1 MKLNIFTK
9 TIIGMGAIC
18 IAAPVFALE
27 AWSGQE
33 GNGPFEV
40 IYDSGVYTNAWWVGA
55 TDCPGNAS
63 ADAANN
69 PWRFER
75 DATAAEIAEYGNPTT
90 CDSGGGTV
98 TYPDYNSANAYN
110 ANDIVTYNGATWQ
123 TSTAQS
129 AYGFTPGEGNPW
141 ERYAEVPQWMATTT
155 YNKGD
160 KVQKEG
166 QEYEAMFY
174 TVGDDPSNP
183 ANQNPTGTNGRP
195 WKPLGA
201 VVSYTTDELNNA
213 PVFNSSTLYESGT
226 LIRYNGENYI
236 SQAKVQ
242 KVSPS
247 DTNPWKVYIDWSGTK
262 AMVGTPS
269 APWPAHVYAPYVDYT
284 LNSLPD
290 LAGLAKNQG
299 VTHFTMAF
307 VVAKDG
313 DTCLPTW
320 GTAYNINDYAQ
331 YSKIK
336 ALREAGGD
344 VMVSIGGANNSPLAA
359 ACKNVSDLQK
369 HYYDIVDNLNLNV
382 LDFDIEGTWVA
393 DHDSINRR
401 NEAVKAVQDQWKAD
415 GRSVG
420 IWYTLP
426 ILPTGLT
433 ADGLYVLNDAKA
445 KGVNLAGVNVM
456 AMDYGSSICQSDG
469 TEGQN
474 IHGKCATSA
483 IENLFSQLKQ
493 IFTHKS
499 DDEINAMMGVT
510 PMNGY
515 NDVQGEVFY
524 LSDANLVLED
534 AKDRDMGMIGMWSM
548 MRDQPGVP
556 GQVSPEHSGLTESQ
570 APQYAFS
577 EVFAPFT
584 HNDAAP
590 VAPEIKDITVNKSS
604 FYPQLEWIQNTAS
617 LKSSNYNV
625 LVQHEGWKN
634 SEFYSVGSYGVD
646 GDKNYTYS
654 TDLGNGYTKI
664 TFNASGIRDGHTLK
678 VVDENNNIL
687 LTHYFTIEDFATGK
701 PEYINWSKVAM
712 ENGRLRYSLTIPID
726 LYITYQY
733 LNLYIDTHDASGKV
747 ITNFCSSSFQGDYY
761 TKNSPNCSSGN
772 KYEQPGKPDRL
783 FYSEYEGDLKVGD
796 KFYFAVADGK
806 SSDAKIITVLDSIT
820 VTDDMLKSSN

>member
-1 MKLNIFTK
+1 MKLNIFAR
-9 TIIGMGAIC
+9 TIIGMGALC
-18 IAAPVFALE
+18 VTAPVLAVE

-33 GNGPFEV
+33 GAGPYEV
-40 IYDSGVYTNAWWVGA
+40 IYNSGVYTNAWWVA
-55 TDCPGNAS
+55 KTDCPGNET
-63 ADAANN
+63 DTN
-69 PWRFER
+69 PWKYER
-75 DATAAEIAEYGNPTT
+75 AATSAEISQYGNPTT
-90 CDSGGGTV
+90 CETSGGDV
-98 TYPDYNSANAYN
+98 SYPEYNSANSYN
-110 ANDIVTYNGATWQ
+110 ANDVVSYNGATWK
-123 TSTAQS
+123 TSAAQS
-129 AYGFTPGEGNPW
+129 PYGFKPGEGNPW
-141 ERYAEVPQWMATTT
+141 ELYAEVPQWSAATT

-160 KVQKEG
+160 KVQKGG
-166 QEYEAMFY
+166 QEYEALFY

-195 WKPLGA
+195 WKPLGQ
-201 VVSYTTDELNNA
+201 VVSYTTEQLNNA
-213 PVFNSSTLYESGT
+213 PQFNASTLYDSGT
-226 LIRYNGENYI
+226 LIRYNGGNYV

-247 DTNPWKVYIDWSGTK
+247 DTNPWSVYIDWSGTK

-290 LAGLAKNQG
+290 LASLAKNQK

-307 VVAKDG
+307 VVAKDA

-359 ACKNVSDLQK
+359 SCKNVSDLQK
-369 HYYDIVDNLNLNV
+369 HYYDIVENLNLNV

-401 NEAVKAVQDQWKAD
+401 NEAVKAVQSQWKAE

-433 ADGLYVLNDAKA
+433 AEGLYVLEDAKA
-445 KGVNLAGVNVM
+445 KGVELAGVNVM
-456 AMDYGSSICQSDG
+456 AMDYGNSICQSDG

-493 IFTHKS
+493 IFTDKS
-499 DDEINAMMGVT
+499 DADINAMMGVT

-524 LSDANLVLED
+524 LSDARLVMDD
-534 AKDRDMGMIGMWSM
+534 AKARDLGMIGMWSM
-548 MRDQPGVP
+548 MRDQPGVA

-577 EVFAPFT
+577 DVFAPFT
-584 HNDAAP
+584 HTEASVDT
-590 VAPEIKDITVNKSS
+590 EIKDISVNKATKD
-604 FYPQLEWIQNTAS
+604 PQLQWTQNTAS
-617 LKSSNYNV
+617 INSGEYTVTL
-625 LVQHEGWKN
+625 QHEGWNRDAVGEPYYFGKYG
-634 SEFYSVGSYGVD
+634 SEGVARAFI
-646 GDKNYTYS
+646 
-654 TDLGNGYTKI
+654 TDAGNGYSTVKLQILSTEI
-664 TFNASGIRDGHTLK
+664 TEGH
-678 VVDENNNIL
+678 VVQVKDARGNVVL
-687 LTHYFTIEDFATGK
+687 
-701 PEYINWSKVAM
+701 
-712 ENGRLRYSLTIPID
+712 
-726 LYITYQY
+726 TYQY
-733 LNLYIDTHDASGKV
+733 TLEDVSAGTPGQILSSETSLDSDALTYSALTDFLLSASYQYVNLYYDHREANGKVTTTLCGSWFHGALKKSGK
-747 ITNFCSSSFQGDYY
+747 TCSTLARNRGANWNVWERIPR
-761 TKNSPNCSSGN
+761 KNV
-772 KYEQPGKPDRL
+772 KA
-783 FYSEYEGDLKVGD
+783 GD
-796 KFYFAVADGK
+796 KVYIATADG
-806 SSDAKIITVLDSIT
+806 STENAKKLTVLNSIT
-820 VTDDMLKSSN
+820 LTDAMLK

>member
-1 MKLNIFTK
+1 
-9 TIIGMGAIC
+9 MGALC
-18 IAAPVFALE
+18 VTAPVLAVE

-33 GNGPFEV
+33 GTGPYEV
-40 IYDSGVYTNAWWVGA
+40 IYNSGVYTNAWWVA
-55 TDCPGNAS
+55 KTDCPGNET
-63 ADAANN
+63 DTN
-69 PWRFER
+69 PWKYER
-75 DATAAEIAEYGNPTT
+75 AATSAEISQYGNPTT
-90 CDSGGGTV
+90 CETSGGDV
-98 TYPDYNSANAYN
+98 SYPEYNSANSYN
-110 ANDIVTYNGATWQ
+110 ANDVVSYNGATWK
-123 TSTAQS
+123 TSAAQS
-129 AYGFTPGEGNPW
+129 PYGFKPGEGNPW
-141 ERYAEVPQWMATTT
+141 ELYTEVPQWSAATT

-160 KVQKEG
+160 KVQKGG
-166 QEYEAMFY
+166 QEYEALFY

-195 WKPLGA
+195 WKTLGQ
-201 VVSYTTDELNNA
+201 VVSYTTEQLNNA
-213 PVFNSSTLYESGT
+213 PQFNASTLYDSGT
-226 LIRYNGENYI
+226 LIRYNGGNYV

-247 DTNPWKVYIDWSGTK
+247 DTNPWSVYIDWSGTK

-290 LAGLAKNQG
+290 LASLAKNQK

-307 VVAKDG
+307 VVAKDA

-359 ACKNVSDLQK
+359 SCKNVSDLQK
-369 HYYDIVDNLNLNV
+369 HYYDIVENLNLNV

-401 NEAVKAVQDQWKAD
+401 NEAAKAVQSQWKAE

-433 ADGLYVLNDAKA
+433 AEGLYVLEDAKA
-445 KGVNLAGVNVM
+445 KGVELAGVNVM
-456 AMDYGSSICQSDG
+456 AMDYGNSICQSDG

-493 IFTHKS
+493 IFTDKS
-499 DDEINAMMGVT
+499 DADINAMMGVT

-524 LSDANLVLED
+524 LSDARLVMDD
-534 AKDRDMGMIGMWSM
+534 AKARNLGMIGMWSM
-548 MRDQPGVP
+548 MRDQPGVA

-577 EVFAPFT
+577 DVFAPFT
-584 HNDAAP
+584 HTEASVDT
-590 VAPEIKDITVNKSS
+590 EIKDISVNKATKD
-604 FYPQLEWIQNTAS
+604 PQLQWTQNTAS
-617 LKSSNYNV
+617 INSGEYTVTL
-625 LVQHEGWKN
+625 QHEGWNRDAVGEPYYFGKYG
-634 SEFYSVGSYGVD
+634 SEGVARAFI
-646 GDKNYTYS
+646 
-654 TDLGNGYTKI
+654 TDAGNGYSTVKLQILSTEI
-664 TFNASGIRDGHTLK
+664 TEGH
-678 VVDENNNIL
+678 VVQVKDARGNVVL
-687 LTHYFTIEDFATGK
+687 
-701 PEYINWSKVAM
+701 
-712 ENGRLRYSLTIPID
+712 
-726 LYITYQY
+726 TYQY
-733 LNLYIDTHDASGKV
+733 TLEDVSAGTPGQILSSETSLDSDALTYSALTDFLLSASYQYVNLYYDHREANGKVTTTLCGSWFHGALKKSGK
-747 ITNFCSSSFQGDYY
+747 TCSTLARNRGANWNVWERIPR
-761 TKNSPNCSSGN
+761 KNV
-772 KYEQPGKPDRL
+772 KA
-783 FYSEYEGDLKVGD
+783 GD
-796 KFYFAVADGK
+796 KVYIATADG
-806 SSDAKIITVLDSIT
+806 STENAKILTVLNSIT
-820 VTDDMLKSSN
+820 LTDAMLK

>member
-1 MKLNIFTK
+1 
-9 TIIGMGAIC
+9 MGALC
-18 IAAPVFALE
+18 VTAPVLAVE

-33 GNGPFEV
+33 GAGPYEV
-40 IYDSGVYTNAWWVGA
+40 IYNSGVYTNAWWVA
-55 TDCPGNAS
+55 KTDCPGNET
-63 ADAANN
+63 DTN
-69 PWRFER
+69 PWKYER
-75 DATAAEIAEYGNPTT
+75 AATSAEISQYGNPTT
-90 CDSGGGTV
+90 CETSGGDV
-98 TYPDYNSANAYN
+98 SYPEYNSANSYN
-110 ANDIVTYNGATWQ
+110 ANDVVSYNGATWK
-123 TSTAQS
+123 TSAAQS
-129 AYGFTPGEGNPW
+129 PYGFKPGEGNPW
-141 ERYAEVPQWMATTT
+141 ELYAEVPQWSAATT

-160 KVQKEG
+160 KVQKGG
-166 QEYEAMFY
+166 QEYEALFY

-195 WKPLGA
+195 WKPLGQ
-201 VVSYTTDELNNA
+201 VVSYTTEQLNNA
-213 PVFNSSTLYESGT
+213 PQFNASTLYDSGT
-226 LIRYNGENYI
+226 LIRYNGGNYV

-247 DTNPWKVYIDWSGTK
+247 DTNPWSVYIDWSGTK

-290 LAGLAKNQG
+290 LASLAKNQK

-307 VVAKDG
+307 VVAKDA

-359 ACKNVSDLQK
+359 SCKNVSDLQK
-369 HYYDIVDNLNLNV
+369 HYYDIVENLNLNV

-401 NEAVKAVQDQWKAD
+401 NEAVKAVQSQWKAE

-433 ADGLYVLNDAKA
+433 AEGLYVLEDAKA
-445 KGVNLAGVNVM
+445 KGVELAGVNVM
-456 AMDYGSSICQSDG
+456 AMDYGNSICQSDG

-493 IFTHKS
+493 IFTDKS
-499 DDEINAMMGVT
+499 DADINAMMGVT

-524 LSDANLVLED
+524 LSDARLVMDD
-534 AKDRDMGMIGMWSM
+534 AKARDLGMIGMWSM
-548 MRDQPGVP
+548 MRDQPGVA

-577 EVFAPFT
+577 DVFAPFT
-584 HNDAAP
+584 HTEASVDT
-590 VAPEIKDITVNKSS
+590 EIKDISVNKATKD
-604 FYPQLEWIQNTAS
+604 PQLQWTQNTAS
-617 LKSSNYNV
+617 INSGEYTVTL
-625 LVQHEGWKN
+625 QHEGWNRDAVGEPYYFGKYG
-634 SEFYSVGSYGVD
+634 SEGVARAFI
-646 GDKNYTYS
+646 
-654 TDLGNGYTKI
+654 TDAGNGYSTVKLQILSTEI
-664 TFNASGIRDGHTLK
+664 TEGH
-678 VVDENNNIL
+678 VVQVKDARGNVVL
-687 LTHYFTIEDFATGK
+687 
-701 PEYINWSKVAM
+701 
-712 ENGRLRYSLTIPID
+712 
-726 LYITYQY
+726 TYQY
-733 LNLYIDTHDASGKV
+733 TLEDVSAGTPGQILSSETSLDSDALTYSALTDFLLSASYQYVNLYYDHREANGKVTTTLCGSWFHGALKKSGK
-747 ITNFCSSSFQGDYY
+747 TCSTLARNRGANWNVWERIPR
-761 TKNSPNCSSGN
+761 KNV
-772 KYEQPGKPDRL
+772 KA
-783 FYSEYEGDLKVGD
+783 GD
-796 KFYFAVADGK
+796 KVYIATADG
-806 SSDAKIITVLDSIT
+806 STENAKKLTVLNSIT
-820 VTDDMLKSSN
+820 LTDAMLK

>member
-1 MKLNIFTK
+1 
-9 TIIGMGAIC
+9 MGALC
-18 IAAPVFALE
+18 VTAPVLAVE

-33 GNGPFEV
+33 GAGPYEV
-40 IYDSGVYTNAWWVGA
+40 IYNSGVYTNAWWVA
-55 TDCPGNAS
+55 KTDCPGNET
-63 ADAANN
+63 DTN
-69 PWRFER
+69 PWKYER
-75 DATAAEIAEYGNPTT
+75 AATSAEISQYGNPTT
-90 CDSGGGTV
+90 CETSGGDV
-98 TYPDYNSANAYN
+98 SYPEYNSANSYN
-110 ANDIVTYNGATWQ
+110 ANDVVSYNGATWK
-123 TSTAQS
+123 TSVAQS
-129 AYGFTPGEGNPW
+129 PYGFKPGEGNPW
-141 ERYAEVPQWMATTT
+141 ELYAEVPQWSAATT

-160 KVQKEG
+160 KVQKGG
-166 QEYEAMFY
+166 QEYEALFY

-195 WKPLGA
+195 WKPLGQ
-201 VVSYTTDELNNA
+201 VVSYTTEQLNNA
-213 PVFNSSTLYESGT
+213 PQFNASTLYDSGT
-226 LIRYNGENYI
+226 LIRYNGGNYV

-247 DTNPWKVYIDWSGTK
+247 DTNPWSVYIDWSGTK

-290 LAGLAKNQG
+290 LASLAKNQK

-307 VVAKDG
+307 VVAKDA

-359 ACKNVSDLQK
+359 SCKNVSDLQK
-369 HYYDIVDNLNLNV
+369 HYYDIVENLNLNV

-401 NEAVKAVQDQWKAD
+401 NEAVKAVQSQWKAE

-433 ADGLYVLNDAKA
+433 AEGLYVLEDAKA
-445 KGVNLAGVNVM
+445 KGVELAGVNVM
-456 AMDYGSSICQSDG
+456 AMDYGNSICQSDG

-493 IFTHKS
+493 IFTDKS
-499 DDEINAMMGVT
+499 DADINAMMGVT

-524 LSDANLVLED
+524 LSDARLVMDD
-534 AKDRDMGMIGMWSM
+534 AKARDLGMIGMWSM
-548 MRDQPGVP
+548 MRDQPGVA

-577 EVFAPFT
+577 DVFAPFT
-584 HNDAAP
+584 HTEASVDT
-590 VAPEIKDITVNKSS
+590 EIKDISVNKATKD
-604 FYPQLEWIQNTAS
+604 PQLQWTQNTAS
-617 LKSSNYNV
+617 INSGEYTVTL
-625 LVQHEGWKN
+625 QHEGWNRDAVGEPYYFGKYG
-634 SEFYSVGSYGVD
+634 SEGVARAFI
-646 GDKNYTYS
+646 
-654 TDLGNGYTKI
+654 TDAGNGYSTVKLQILSTEI
-664 TFNASGIRDGHTLK
+664 TEGH
-678 VVDENNNIL
+678 VVQVKDARGNVVL
-687 LTHYFTIEDFATGK
+687 
-701 PEYINWSKVAM
+701 
-712 ENGRLRYSLTIPID
+712 
-726 LYITYQY
+726 TYQY
-733 LNLYIDTHDASGKV
+733 TLEDVSAGTPGQILSSETSLDSDALTYSALTDFLLSASYQYVNLYYDHREANGKVTTTLCGSWFHGALKKSGK
-747 ITNFCSSSFQGDYY
+747 TCSTLARNRGANWNVWERIPR
-761 TKNSPNCSSGN
+761 KNV
-772 KYEQPGKPDRL
+772 KA
-783 FYSEYEGDLKVGD
+783 GD
-796 KFYFAVADGK
+796 KVYIATADG
-806 SSDAKIITVLDSIT
+806 STENAKILTVLNSIT
-820 VTDDMLKSSN
+820 LTDAMLK

>member
-1 MKLNIFTK
+1 MKLSAMSK
-9 TIIGMGAIC
+9 AMLAVGLLCSAV
-18 IAAPVFALE
+18 PVFALE
-27 AWSGQE
+27 AWNGQE
-33 GNGPFEV
+33 GSGPYEV
-40 IYDSGVYTNAWWVGA
+40 IYDSNVYTNAWWVA
-55 TDCPGNAS
+55 KTDCPGTES
-63 ADAANN
+63 DSN
-69 PWRFER
+69 PWKYER
-75 DATAAEIAEYGNPTT
+75 VATSAEMSQYGNPTT
-90 CDSGGGTV
+90 CETSGGDV
-98 TYPDYNSANAYN
+98 TYPDYNSANSYN
-110 ANDIVTYNGATWQ
+110 ANDVVTYNGTTWK

-129 AYGFTPGEGNPW
+129 PYGFAPGEGNPW
-141 ERYAEVPQWMATTT
+141 ALYSEVLQWISTTT

-160 KVQKEG
+160 KVQKDG
-166 QEYEAMFY
+166 QEYEALFY
-174 TVGDDPSNP
+174 TVGEDPSLP

-201 VVSYTTDELNNA
+201 VVVYTEDQLNNA
-213 PVFNSSTLYESGT
+213 PVFSDSTLYASGT
-226 LIRYNGENYI
+226 LIRYNGENFV

-269 APWPAHVYAPYVDYT
+269 APWPAHVYAPYVDFT
-284 LNSLPD
+284 LNSIPD
-290 LAGLAKNQG
+290 LATLAKQEN

-307 VVAKDG
+307 VVSKDA

-359 ACKNVSDLQK
+359 SCKNVSDLQQ
-369 HYYDIVDNLNLNV
+369 HYYDIVENLNLNV

-401 NEAVKAVQDQWKAD
+401 NEAVKAVQDQWKSE

-426 ILPTGLT
+426 VLPTGLT
-433 ADGLYVLNDAKA
+433 SDGLYVLNDAKA

-474 IHGKCATSA
+474 IHGACATSA

-493 IFTHKS
+493 IFTDKS
-499 DDEINAMMGVT
+499 DKEINAMMGVT

-524 LSDANLVLED
+524 ISDAKLVED
-534 AKDRDMGMIGMWSM
+534 DAQDRDMGMIGMWSM

-584 HNDAAP
+584 HNDTVP
-590 VAPEIKDITVNKSS
+590 VDTEIKDVAVNKESYAPS
-604 FYPQLEWIQNTAS
+604 LEWSQNTAS
-617 LKSSNYNV
+617 VQGKKYNV
-625 LVQHEGWKN
+625 VLQRDDFHDGQP
-634 SEFYSVGSYGVD
+634 YSGGSYGAGVD
-646 GDKNYTYS
+646 QTPIVQ

-664 TFNASGIRDGHTLK
+664 SFKGKDLREGHLLK
-678 VVDENNNIL
+678 VMDESNNVV
-687 LTHYFTIEDFATGK
+687 LTYQFTVEDFATATSANIDWAKTERVGSQFK
-701 PEYINWSKVAM
+701 
-712 ENGRLRYSLTIPID
+712 YSVGIPTQ
-726 LYITYQY
+726 YYASYQY
-733 LNLYIDTHDASGKV
+733 FNLYIDSQDATGKV
-747 ITNFCSSSFQGDYY
+747 STTFCGSWFQGKFKGGSTNKCSGWGTSNMDYAGY
-761 TKNSPNCSSGN
+761 VLGETASTLP
-772 KYEQPGKPDRL
+772 
-783 FYSEYEGDLKVGD
+783 KVGD
-796 KFYFAVADGK
+796 KFFIATADGNTK
-806 SSDAKIITVLDSIT
+806 DAKIFTILNSLTVSEG
-820 VTDDMLKSSN
+820 MLQSTK

>member
-1 MKLNIFTK
+1 
-9 TIIGMGAIC
+9 MGALC
-18 IAAPVFALE
+18 VTAPVLAVE

-33 GNGPFEV
+33 GTGPYEV
-40 IYDSGVYTNAWWVGA
+40 IYNSGVYTNAWWVA
-55 TDCPGNAS
+55 KTDCPGNET
-63 ADAANN
+63 DTN
-69 PWRFER
+69 PWKYER
-75 DATAAEIAEYGNPTT
+75 AATSAEISQYGNPTT
-90 CDSGGGTV
+90 CETSGGDV
-98 TYPDYNSANAYN
+98 SYPEYNSANSYN
-110 ANDIVTYNGATWQ
+110 ANDVVTYNGATWK
-123 TSTAQS
+123 TSAAQS
-129 AYGFTPGEGNPW
+129 PYGFKPGEGNPW
-141 ERYAEVPQWMATTT
+141 ELYTEVPQWSAATT

-160 KVQKEG
+160 KVQKGG
-166 QEYEAMFY
+166 QEYEALFY

-195 WKPLGA
+195 WKPLGQ
-201 VVSYTTDELNNA
+201 VVSYTTEQLNNA
-213 PVFNSSTLYESGT
+213 PQFNASTLYDSGT
-226 LIRYNGENYI
+226 LIRYNGGNYV

-247 DTNPWKVYIDWSGTK
+247 DTNPWSVYIDWSGTK
-262 AMVGTPS
+262 AMVSTPS

-290 LAGLAKNQG
+290 LASLAKNQK

-307 VVAKDG
+307 VVAKDA

-359 ACKNVSDLQK
+359 SCKNVSDLQK
-369 HYYDIVDNLNLNV
+369 HYYDIVENLNLNV

-401 NEAVKAVQDQWKAD
+401 NEAVKAVQAQWKAE

-433 ADGLYVLNDAKA
+433 AEGLYVLEDAKA
-445 KGVNLAGVNVM
+445 KGVELAGVNVM
-456 AMDYGSSICQSDG
+456 AMDYGNSICQSDG

-493 IFTHKS
+493 IFTDKS
-499 DDEINAMMGVT
+499 DADINAMMGVT

-524 LSDANLVLED
+524 LSDARLVMDD
-534 AKDRDMGMIGMWSM
+534 AKARNLGMIGMWSM
-548 MRDQPGVP
+548 MRDQPGVA

-577 EVFAPFT
+577 DVFAPFT
-584 HNDAAP
+584 HTEASVDT
-590 VAPEIKDITVNKSS
+590 EIKDISVNKATKD
-604 FYPQLEWIQNTAS
+604 PQLQWTQNTAS
-617 LKSSNYNV
+617 INSGEYTVTL
-625 LVQHEGWKN
+625 QHEGWNRDAVGEPYYFGKYG
-634 SEFYSVGSYGVD
+634 SEGVARAFI
-646 GDKNYTYS
+646 
-654 TDLGNGYTKI
+654 TDAGNGYSTVKLQILSTEI
-664 TFNASGIRDGHTLK
+664 TEGH
-678 VVDENNNIL
+678 VVQVKDARGNVVL
-687 LTHYFTIEDFATGK
+687 
-701 PEYINWSKVAM
+701 
-712 ENGRLRYSLTIPID
+712 
-726 LYITYQY
+726 TYQY
-733 LNLYIDTHDASGKV
+733 TLEDVSAGTPGQILSSETSLDSDALTYSALTDFLLSASYQYVNLYYDHREANGKVTTTLCGSWFHGALKKSGK
-747 ITNFCSSSFQGDYY
+747 TCSTLARNRGANWNVWERIPR
-761 TKNSPNCSSGN
+761 KNV
-772 KYEQPGKPDRL
+772 KA
-783 FYSEYEGDLKVGD
+783 GD
-796 KFYFAVADGK
+796 KVYIATADG
-806 SSDAKIITVLDSIT
+806 STENAKILTVLNSIT
-820 VTDDMLKSSN
+820 LTDAMLK

>member
-1 MKLNIFTK
+1 MKLNIFAR
-9 TIIGMGAIC
+9 TIIGMGALC
-18 IAAPVFALE
+18 VTAPVLAVE

-33 GNGPFEV
+33 GAGPYEV
-40 IYDSGVYTNAWWVGA
+40 IYNSGVYTNAWWVA
-55 TDCPGNAS
+55 KTDCPGNET
-63 ADAANN
+63 DTN
-69 PWRFER
+69 PWKYER
-75 DATAAEIAEYGNPTT
+75 AATSAEISQYGNPTT
-90 CDSGGGTV
+90 CETSGGDV
-98 TYPDYNSANAYN
+98 SYPEYNSANSYN
-110 ANDIVTYNGATWQ
+110 ANDVVSYNGATWK
-123 TSTAQS
+123 TSVAQS
-129 AYGFTPGEGNPW
+129 PYGFKPGEGNPW
-141 ERYAEVPQWMATTT
+141 ELYAEVPQWSAATT

-160 KVQKEG
+160 KVQKGG
-166 QEYEAMFY
+166 QEYEALFY

-195 WKPLGA
+195 WKPLGQ
-201 VVSYTTDELNNA
+201 VVSYTTEQLNNA
-213 PVFNSSTLYESGT
+213 PQFNASTLYDSGT
-226 LIRYNGENYI
+226 LIRYNGGNYV

-247 DTNPWKVYIDWSGTK
+247 DTNPWSVYIDWSGTK

-290 LAGLAKNQG
+290 LASLAKNQK

-307 VVAKDG
+307 VVAKDA

-359 ACKNVSDLQK
+359 SCKNVSDLQK
-369 HYYDIVDNLNLNV
+369 HYYDIVENLNLNV

-401 NEAVKAVQDQWKAD
+401 NEAVKAVQSQWKAE

-433 ADGLYVLNDAKA
+433 AEGLYVLEDAKA
-445 KGVNLAGVNVM
+445 KGVELAGVNVM
-456 AMDYGSSICQSDG
+456 AMDYGNSICQSDG

-493 IFTHKS
+493 IFTDKS
-499 DDEINAMMGVT
+499 DADINAMMGVT

-524 LSDANLVLED
+524 LSDARLVMDD
-534 AKDRDMGMIGMWSM
+534 AKARDLGMIGMWSM
-548 MRDQPGVP
+548 MRDQPGVA

-577 EVFAPFT
+577 DVFAPFT
-584 HNDAAP
+584 HTEASVDT
-590 VAPEIKDITVNKSS
+590 EIKDISVNKATKD
-604 FYPQLEWIQNTAS
+604 PQLQWTQNTAS
-617 LKSSNYNV
+617 INSGEYTVTL
-625 LVQHEGWKN
+625 QHEGWNRDAVGEPYYFGKYG
-634 SEFYSVGSYGVD
+634 SEGVARAFI
-646 GDKNYTYS
+646 
-654 TDLGNGYTKI
+654 TDAGNGYSTVKLQILSTEI
-664 TFNASGIRDGHTLK
+664 TEGH
-678 VVDENNNIL
+678 VVQVKDARGNVVL
-687 LTHYFTIEDFATGK
+687 
-701 PEYINWSKVAM
+701 
-712 ENGRLRYSLTIPID
+712 
-726 LYITYQY
+726 TYQY
-733 LNLYIDTHDASGKV
+733 TLEDVSAGTPGQILSSETSLDSDALTYSALTDFLLSASYQYVNLYYDHREANGKVTTTLCGSWFHGALKKSGK
-747 ITNFCSSSFQGDYY
+747 TCSTLARNRGANWNVWERIPR
-761 TKNSPNCSSGN
+761 KNV
-772 KYEQPGKPDRL
+772 KA
-783 FYSEYEGDLKVGD
+783 GD
-796 KFYFAVADGK
+796 KVYIATADG
-806 SSDAKIITVLDSIT
+806 STENAKILTVLNSIT
-820 VTDDMLKSSN
+820 LTDAMLK

>member
-1 MKLNIFTK
+1 MKLNIFAR
-9 TIIGMGAIC
+9 TIIGMGALC
-18 IAAPVFALE
+18 VTAPVLAVE

-33 GNGPFEV
+33 GAGPYEV
-40 IYDSGVYTNAWWVGA
+40 IYNSGVYTNAWWVA
-55 TDCPGNAS
+55 KTDCPGNET
-63 ADAANN
+63 DTN
-69 PWRFER
+69 PWKYER
-75 DATAAEIAEYGNPTT
+75 AATSAEISQYGNPTT
-90 CDSGGGTV
+90 CETSGGDV
-98 TYPDYNSANAYN
+98 SYPEYNSANSYN
-110 ANDIVTYNGATWQ
+110 ANDVVTYNGATWK
-123 TSTAQS
+123 TSAAQS
-129 AYGFTPGEGNPW
+129 PYGFKPGEGNPW
-141 ERYAEVPQWMATTT
+141 ELYAEVPQWSAATT

-160 KVQKEG
+160 KVQKGG
-166 QEYEAMFY
+166 QEYEALFY

-195 WKPLGA
+195 WKPLGQ
-201 VVSYTTDELNNA
+201 VVSYTTEQLNNA
-213 PVFNSSTLYESGT
+213 PQFNASTLYDSGT
-226 LIRYNGENYI
+226 LIRYNGGNYV
-236 SQAKVQ
+236 SRAKVQ

-247 DTNPWKVYIDWSGTK
+247 DTNPWSVYIDWSGTK

-290 LAGLAKNQG
+290 LASLAKNQK

-307 VVAKDG
+307 VVAKDA

-359 ACKNVSDLQK
+359 SCKNVSDLQK
-369 HYYDIVDNLNLNV
+369 HYYDIVENLNLNV

-401 NEAVKAVQDQWKAD
+401 NEAVKAVQSQWKAE

-433 ADGLYVLNDAKA
+433 AEGLYVLEDAKA
-445 KGVNLAGVNVM
+445 KGVELAGVNVM
-456 AMDYGSSICQSDG
+456 AMDYGNSICQSDG

-493 IFTHKS
+493 IFTDKS
-499 DDEINAMMGVT
+499 DADINAMMGVT

-524 LSDANLVLED
+524 LSDARLVMDD
-534 AKDRDMGMIGMWSM
+534 AKARNLGMIGMWSM
-548 MRDQPGVP
+548 MRDQPGVA

-577 EVFAPFT
+577 DVFAPFT
-584 HNDAAP
+584 HTEASVDT
-590 VAPEIKDITVNKSS
+590 EIKDISVNKATKD
-604 FYPQLEWIQNTAS
+604 PQLQWMQNTAS
-617 LKSSNYNV
+617 INSGEYTVTL
-625 LVQHEGWKN
+625 QHEGWNRDAAGEPYYFGKYG
-634 SEFYSVGSYGVD
+634 SEGVARAFITD
-646 GDKNYTYS
+646 AGNVYS
-654 TDLGNGYTKI
+654 TVKLQILSTEITEGHVVQVKDARGN
-664 TFNASGIRDGHTLK
+664 
-678 VVDENNNIL
+678 VVL
-687 LTHYFTIEDFATGK
+687 
-701 PEYINWSKVAM
+701 
-712 ENGRLRYSLTIPID
+712 
-726 LYITYQY
+726 TYQY
-733 LNLYIDTHDASGKV
+733 TLEDVSAGTPGQILSSETSLDSDALTYSALTDILLSASYQYVNLYYDHREANGKVTTTLCGSWFHGAFKKSGK
-747 ITNFCSSSFQGDYY
+747 TCSTLARNRGANWNVWERIPR
-761 TKNSPNCSSGN
+761 KNV
-772 KYEQPGKPDRL
+772 KA
-783 FYSEYEGDLKVGD
+783 GD
-796 KFYFAVADGK
+796 KVYIATADG
-806 SSDAKIITVLDSIT
+806 STENAKILTVLNSIT
-820 VTDDMLKSSN
+820 LTDAMLK

>member
-1 MKLNIFTK
+1 
-9 TIIGMGAIC
+9 MGALC
-18 IAAPVFALE
+18 VTAPVLAVE

-33 GNGPFEV
+33 GTGPYEV
-40 IYDSGVYTNAWWVGA
+40 IYNSGVYTNAWWVA
-55 TDCPGNAS
+55 KTDCPGNET
-63 ADAANN
+63 DTN
-69 PWRFER
+69 PWKYER
-75 DATAAEIAEYGNPTT
+75 AATSAEISQYGNPTT
-90 CDSGGGTV
+90 CETSGGDV
-98 TYPDYNSANAYN
+98 SYPEYNSANSYN
-110 ANDIVTYNGATWQ
+110 ANDVVSYNGATWK

-129 AYGFTPGEGNPW
+129 PYGFKPGEGNPW
-141 ERYAEVPQWMATTT
+141 ELYADVPQWSAATT

-160 KVQKEG
+160 KVQKGG
-166 QEYEAMFY
+166 QEYEALFY

-195 WKPLGA
+195 WKPLGQ
-201 VVSYTTDELNNA
+201 VVSYTTEQLNNA
-213 PVFNSSTLYESGT
+213 PQFNASTLYDSGT
-226 LIRYNGENYI
+226 LIRYNGGNYV

-247 DTNPWKVYIDWSGTK
+247 DTNPWSVYIDWSGTK

-290 LAGLAKNQG
+290 LASLAKNQK

-307 VVAKDG
+307 VVAKDA

-359 ACKNVSDLQK
+359 SCKNVSDLQK
-369 HYYDIVDNLNLNV
+369 HYYDIVENLNLNV

-401 NEAVKAVQDQWKAD
+401 NEAVKAVQSQWKAE

-433 ADGLYVLNDAKA
+433 AEGLYVLEDAKA
-445 KGVNLAGVNVM
+445 KGVELAGVNVM
-456 AMDYGSSICQSDG
+456 AMDYGNSICQSDG

-493 IFTHKS
+493 IFTDKS
-499 DDEINAMMGVT
+499 DADINAMMGVT

-524 LSDANLVLED
+524 LSDARLVMDD
-534 AKDRDMGMIGMWSM
+534 AKARNLGMIGMWSM
-548 MRDQPGVP
+548 MRDQPGVA

-577 EVFAPFT
+577 DVFAPFT
-584 HNDAAP
+584 HTEASVDT
-590 VAPEIKDITVNKSS
+590 EIKDISVNKATKD
-604 FYPQLEWIQNTAS
+604 PQLQWMQNTAS
-617 LKSSNYNV
+617 INSGEYTVTL
-625 LVQHEGWKN
+625 QHEGWNRDAAGEPYYFGKYG
-634 SEFYSVGSYGVD
+634 SEGVARAFI
-646 GDKNYTYS
+646 
-654 TDLGNGYTKI
+654 TDAGNGYSTVKLQILSTEI
-664 TFNASGIRDGHTLK
+664 TEGH
-678 VVDENNNIL
+678 VVQVKDARGNVVL
-687 LTHYFTIEDFATGK
+687 
-701 PEYINWSKVAM
+701 
-712 ENGRLRYSLTIPID
+712 
-726 LYITYQY
+726 TYQY
-733 LNLYIDTHDASGKV
+733 TLEDVSAGTPGQILSSETSLDSDALTYSALTDILLSASYQYVNLYYDHREANGKVTTTLCGSWFHGAFKKSGK
-747 ITNFCSSSFQGDYY
+747 TCSTLARNRGANWNVWERIPRKDV
-761 TKNSPNCSSGN
+761 KA
-772 KYEQPGKPDRL
+772 
-783 FYSEYEGDLKVGD
+783 GD
-796 KFYFAVADGK
+796 KVYIATADG
-806 SSDAKIITVLDSIT
+806 STENAKILTVLNSIT
-820 VTDDMLKSSN
+820 LTDAMLK

>member
-9 TIIGMGAIC
+9 TIIGMGALC
-18 IAAPVFALE
+18 AAAPVLALE

-33 GNGPFEV
+33 GTGPYEV

-55 TDCPGNAS
+55 SDCPGNAS
-63 ADAANN
+63 GDEANN

-90 CDSGGGTV
+90 CDTGGGTV
-98 TYPDYNSANAYN
+98 TYPDYSSANAYN

-129 AYGFTPGEGNPW
+129 AYGFTPGAANPW
-141 ERYAEVPQWMATTT
+141 EVYAEVAQWSATTT

-160 KVQKEG
+160 KVQKDG
-166 QEYEAMFY
+166 QEYEALFY
-174 TVGDDPSNP
+174 TIGDDPSLE
-183 ANQNPTGTNGRP
+183 ANQNPSGTNGRP

-201 VVSYTTDELNNA
+201 VVTYTTDQLNNA
-213 PVFNSSTLYESGT
+213 PEFNSSTLYESGT
-226 LIRYNGENYI
+226 LIRYNGENYV

-242 KVSPS
+242 KVTPA
-247 DTNPWKVYIDWSGTK
+247 DTNPWKIYIDWSGTK

-269 APWPAHVYAPYVDYT
+269 SAWPAHVYAPYVDYT

-290 LAGLAKNQG
+290 LASLAKNQN

-307 VVAKDG
+307 VVAKDA

-320 GTAYNINDYAQ
+320 GTAYNINDYTQ

-344 VMVSIGGANNSPLAA
+344 IMVSIGGANNSPLAA
-359 ACKNVSDLQK
+359 ACTDVSQLQQ
-369 HYYDIVDNLNLNV
+369 HYYDIVENLNLNV

-401 NEAVKAVQDQWKAD
+401 NEAVKAAQDQWKAE

-433 ADGLYVLNDAKA
+433 DDGLYVLNDAKA

-483 IENLFSQLKQ
+483 IENLSSQLKQ
-493 IFTHKS
+493 IFTDKS

-524 LSDANLVLED
+524 LSDANLVMDD

-548 MRDQPGVP
+548 MRDQPGVA

-584 HNDAAP
+584 HSDETPAET
-590 VAPEIKDITVNKSS
+590 EIKDINVDKSKS
-604 FYPQLEWIQNTAS
+604 NPELKWTQNTAS
-617 LKSSNYNV
+617 I
-625 LVQHEGWKN
+625 E
-634 SEFYSVGSYGVD
+634 
-646 GDKNYTYS
+646 
-654 TDLGNGYTKI
+654 
-664 TFNASGIRDGHTLK
+664 SG
-678 VVDENNNIL
+678 
-687 LTHYFTIEDFATGK
+687 
-701 PEYINWSKVAM
+701 EY
-712 ENGRLRYSLTIPID
+712 
-726 LYITYQY
+726 
-733 LNLYIDTHDASGKV
+733 
-747 ITNFCSSSFQGDYY
+747 
-761 TKNSPNCSSGN
+761 
-772 KYEQPGKPDRL
+772 
-783 FYSEYEGDLKVGD
+783 
-796 KFYFAVADGK
+796 
-806 SSDAKIITVLDSIT
+806 T
-820 VTDDMLKSSN
+820 VTLQHDGWNIDAVGEPYYFGKYG

>member
-1 MKLNIFTK
+1 
-9 TIIGMGAIC
+9 MGALC
-18 IAAPVFALE
+18 VTAPVLAVE

-33 GNGPFEV
+33 GTGPYEV
-40 IYDSGVYTNAWWVGA
+40 IYNSGVYTNAWWVA
-55 TDCPGNAS
+55 KTDCPGNET
-63 ADAANN
+63 DTN
-69 PWRFER
+69 PWKYER
-75 DATAAEIAEYGNPTT
+75 AATSAEISQYGNPTT
-90 CDSGGGTV
+90 CETSGGDV
-98 TYPDYNSANAYN
+98 SYPEYNSANSYN
-110 ANDIVTYNGATWQ
+110 ANDVVTYNGATWK
-123 TSTAQS
+123 TSAAQS
-129 AYGFTPGEGNPW
+129 PYGFKPGEGNPW
-141 ERYAEVPQWMATTT
+141 ELYTEVPQWSAATT

-160 KVQKEG
+160 KVQKGG
-166 QEYEAMFY
+166 QEYEALFY
-174 TVGDDPSNP
+174 TVGDDPSNS

-195 WKPLGA
+195 WKPLGQ
-201 VVSYTTDELNNA
+201 VVSYTTEQLNNA
-213 PVFNSSTLYESGT
+213 PQFNASTLYDSGT
-226 LIRYNGENYI
+226 LIRYNGGNYV

-247 DTNPWKVYIDWSGTK
+247 DTNPWSVYIDWSGTK

-290 LAGLAKNQG
+290 LASLAKNQK

-307 VVAKDG
+307 VVAKDA

-359 ACKNVSDLQK
+359 SCKNVSDLQK
-369 HYYDIVDNLNLNV
+369 HYYDIVENLNLNV

-401 NEAVKAVQDQWKAD
+401 NEAVKAVQSQWKAE

-433 ADGLYVLNDAKA
+433 AEGLYVLEDAKA
-445 KGVNLAGVNVM
+445 KGVELAGVNVM
-456 AMDYGSSICQSDG
+456 AMDYGNSICQSDG

-493 IFTHKS
+493 IFTDKS
-499 DDEINAMMGVT
+499 DADINAMMGVT

-524 LSDANLVLED
+524 LSDARLVMDD
-534 AKDRDMGMIGMWSM
+534 AKARNLGMIGMWSM
-548 MRDQPGVP
+548 MRDQPGVA

-577 EVFAPFT
+577 DVFAPFT
-584 HNDAAP
+584 HTEASVDT
-590 VAPEIKDITVNKSS
+590 EIKDISVNKATKD
-604 FYPQLEWIQNTAS
+604 PQLQWMQNTAS
-617 LKSSNYNV
+617 INSGEYTVTL
-625 LVQHEGWKN
+625 QHEGWNRDAVGEPYYFGKYG
-634 SEFYSVGSYGVD
+634 SEGVARAFI
-646 GDKNYTYS
+646 
-654 TDLGNGYTKI
+654 TDAGNGYSTVKLQILSTEI
-664 TFNASGIRDGHTLK
+664 TEGH
-678 VVDENNNIL
+678 VVQVKDARGNVVL
-687 LTHYFTIEDFATGK
+687 
-701 PEYINWSKVAM
+701 
-712 ENGRLRYSLTIPID
+712 
-726 LYITYQY
+726 TYQY
-733 LNLYIDTHDASGKV
+733 TLEDVSAGTPGQILSSETSLDSDALTYSALTDILLSASYQYVNLYYDHREANGKVTTTLCGSWFHGAFKKSGK
-747 ITNFCSSSFQGDYY
+747 TCSTLARNRGANWNVWERIPR
-761 TKNSPNCSSGN
+761 KNV
-772 KYEQPGKPDRL
+772 KA
-783 FYSEYEGDLKVGD
+783 GD
-796 KFYFAVADGK
+796 KVYIATADG
-806 SSDAKIITVLDSIT
+806 STENAKILTVLNSIT
-820 VTDDMLKSSN
+820 LTDAMLK

>member
-1 MKLNIFTK
+1 
-9 TIIGMGAIC
+9 MGALC
-18 IAAPVFALE
+18 VTAPVLAVE

-33 GNGPFEV
+33 GTGPYEV
-40 IYDSGVYTNAWWVGA
+40 IYNSGVYTNAWWVA
-55 TDCPGNAS
+55 KTDCPGNET
-63 ADAANN
+63 DTN
-69 PWRFER
+69 PWKYER
-75 DATAAEIAEYGNPTT
+75 AATSAEISQYGNPTT
-90 CDSGGGTV
+90 CETSGGDV
-98 TYPDYNSANAYN
+98 SYPEYNSANSYN
-110 ANDIVTYNGATWQ
+110 ANDVVTYNGATWK
-123 TSTAQS
+123 TSAAQS
-129 AYGFTPGEGNPW
+129 PYGFKPGEGNPW
-141 ERYAEVPQWMATTT
+141 ELYTEVPQWSAATT

-160 KVQKEG
+160 KVQKGG
-166 QEYEAMFY
+166 QEYEALFY

-195 WKPLGA
+195 WKPLGQ
-201 VVSYTTDELNNA
+201 VVSYTTEQLNNA
-213 PVFNSSTLYESGT
+213 PQFNASTLYDSGT
-226 LIRYNGENYI
+226 LIRYNGGNYV

-247 DTNPWKVYIDWSGTK
+247 DSNPWSVYIDWSGTK

-290 LAGLAKNQG
+290 LASLAKNQK

-307 VVAKDG
+307 VVAKDA

-359 ACKNVSDLQK
+359 SCKNVSDLQK
-369 HYYDIVDNLNLNV
+369 HYYDIVENLNLNV

-401 NEAVKAVQDQWKAD
+401 NEAVKAVQSQWKAE

-433 ADGLYVLNDAKA
+433 AEGLYVLEDAKA
-445 KGVNLAGVNVM
+445 KGVELAGVNVM
-456 AMDYGSSICQSDG
+456 AMDYGNSICQSDG

-493 IFTHKS
+493 IFTDKS
-499 DDEINAMMGVT
+499 DADINAMMGVT

-524 LSDANLVLED
+524 LSDARLVMDD
-534 AKDRDMGMIGMWSM
+534 AKARDLGMIGMWSM
-548 MRDQPGVP
+548 MRDQPGVA

-577 EVFAPFT
+577 DVFAPFT
-584 HNDAAP
+584 HTEASVDT
-590 VAPEIKDITVNKSS
+590 EIKDISVNKATKD
-604 FYPQLEWIQNTAS
+604 PQLQWMQNTAS
-617 LKSSNYNV
+617 INSGEYTVTL
-625 LVQHEGWKN
+625 QHEGWNRDAAGEPYYFGKYG
-634 SEFYSVGSYGVD
+634 SEGVARAFI
-646 GDKNYTYS
+646 
-654 TDLGNGYTKI
+654 TDAGNGYSTVKLQILSTEI
-664 TFNASGIRDGHTLK
+664 TEGH
-678 VVDENNNIL
+678 VVQVKDARGNVVL
-687 LTHYFTIEDFATGK
+687 
-701 PEYINWSKVAM
+701 
-712 ENGRLRYSLTIPID
+712 
-726 LYITYQY
+726 TYQY
-733 LNLYIDTHDASGKV
+733 TLEDVSAGTPGQILSSETSLDSDALTYSALTDILLSASYQYVNLYYDHREANGKVTTTLCGSWFHGAFKKSGK
-747 ITNFCSSSFQGDYY
+747 TCSTLARNRGANWNVWERIPR
-761 TKNSPNCSSGN
+761 KNV
-772 KYEQPGKPDRL
+772 KA
-783 FYSEYEGDLKVGD
+783 GD
-796 KFYFAVADGK
+796 KVYIATADG
-806 SSDAKIITVLDSIT
+806 STENAKILTVLNSIT
-820 VTDDMLKSSN
+820 LTDAMLK

>member
-1 MKLNIFTK
+1 
-9 TIIGMGAIC
+9 MGALC
-18 IAAPVFALE
+18 VTAPVLAVE

-33 GNGPFEV
+33 GTGPYEV
-40 IYDSGVYTNAWWVGA
+40 IYNSGVYTNAWWVA
-55 TDCPGNAS
+55 KTDCPGNET
-63 ADAANN
+63 DTN
-69 PWRFER
+69 PWKYER
-75 DATAAEIAEYGNPTT
+75 AATSAEISQYGNPTT
-90 CDSGGGTV
+90 CETSGGDV
-98 TYPDYNSANAYN
+98 SYPEYNSANSYN
-110 ANDIVTYNGATWQ
+110 ANDVVSYNGATWK

-129 AYGFTPGEGNPW
+129 PYGFKPGEGNPW
-141 ERYAEVPQWMATTT
+141 ELYAEVPQWSAATT

-160 KVQKEG
+160 KVQKGG
-166 QEYEAMFY
+166 QEYEALFY

-195 WKPLGA
+195 WKPLGQ
-201 VVSYTTDELNNA
+201 VVSYTTEQLNDAPQFNA
-213 PVFNSSTLYESGT
+213 STLYDSGT
-226 LIRYNGENYI
+226 LIRYNGGNYV

-247 DTNPWKVYIDWSGTK
+247 DTNPWSVYIDWSGTK

-290 LAGLAKNQG
+290 LASLAKNQK

-307 VVAKDG
+307 VVAKDA

-359 ACKNVSDLQK
+359 SCKNVSDLQK
-369 HYYDIVDNLNLNV
+369 HYYDIVENLNLNV

-401 NEAVKAVQDQWKAD
+401 NEAVKAVQSQWKAE

-433 ADGLYVLNDAKA
+433 AEGLYVLEDAKA
-445 KGVNLAGVNVM
+445 KGVELAGVNVM
-456 AMDYGSSICQSDG
+456 AMDYGNSICQSDG

-493 IFTHKS
+493 IFTDKS
-499 DDEINAMMGVT
+499 DADINAMMGVT

-524 LSDANLVLED
+524 LSDARLVMDD
-534 AKDRDMGMIGMWSM
+534 AKARNLGMIGMWSM
-548 MRDQPGVP
+548 MRDQPGVA

-577 EVFAPFT
+577 DVFAPFT
-584 HNDAAP
+584 HTEASVDT
-590 VAPEIKDITVNKSS
+590 EIKDISVNKATKD
-604 FYPQLEWIQNTAS
+604 PQLQWMQNTAS
-617 LKSSNYNV
+617 INSGEYTVTL
-625 LVQHEGWKN
+625 QHEGWNRDAAGEPYYFGKYG
-634 SEFYSVGSYGVD
+634 SEGVARAFI
-646 GDKNYTYS
+646 
-654 TDLGNGYTKI
+654 TDAGNGYSTVKLQILSTEI
-664 TFNASGIRDGHTLK
+664 TEGH
-678 VVDENNNIL
+678 VVQVKDARGNVVL
-687 LTHYFTIEDFATGK
+687 
-701 PEYINWSKVAM
+701 
-712 ENGRLRYSLTIPID
+712 
-726 LYITYQY
+726 TYQY
-733 LNLYIDTHDASGKV
+733 TLEDVSAGTPGQILSSETSLDSDALTYSALTDILLSASYQYVNLYYDHREANGKVTTTLCGSWFHGAFKKSGK
-747 ITNFCSSSFQGDYY
+747 TCSTLARNRGANWNVWERIPR
-761 TKNSPNCSSGN
+761 KNV
-772 KYEQPGKPDRL
+772 KA
-783 FYSEYEGDLKVGD
+783 GD
-796 KFYFAVADGK
+796 KVYIATADG
-806 SSDAKIITVLDSIT
+806 STENAKILTVLNSIT
-820 VTDDMLKSSN
+820 LTDAMLK

>member
-1 MKLNIFTK
+1 
-9 TIIGMGAIC
+9 MGALC
-18 IAAPVFALE
+18 VTAPVLAVE

-33 GNGPFEV
+33 GAGPYEV
-40 IYDSGVYTNAWWVGA
+40 IYNSGVYTNAWWVA
-55 TDCPGNAS
+55 KTDCPGNET
-63 ADAANN
+63 DTN
-69 PWRFER
+69 PWKYER
-75 DATAAEIAEYGNPTT
+75 AATSAEISQYGNPTT
-90 CDSGGGTV
+90 CETSGGDV
-98 TYPDYNSANAYN
+98 SYPEYNSANSYN
-110 ANDIVTYNGATWQ
+110 ANDVVSYNGATWK
-123 TSTAQS
+123 TSAAQS
-129 AYGFTPGEGNPW
+129 PYGFKPGEGNPW
-141 ERYAEVPQWMATTT
+141 ELYAEVPQWSAATT

-160 KVQKEG
+160 KVQKGG
-166 QEYEAMFY
+166 QEYEALFY

-195 WKPLGA
+195 WKPLGQ
-201 VVSYTTDELNNA
+201 VVSYTTEQLNNA
-213 PVFNSSTLYESGT
+213 PQFNASTLYDSGT
-226 LIRYNGENYI
+226 LIRYNGGNYV
-236 SQAKVQ
+236 SRAKVQ

-247 DTNPWKVYIDWSGTK
+247 DTNPWSVYIDWSGTK

-290 LAGLAKNQG
+290 LASLAKNQK

-307 VVAKDG
+307 VVAKDA

-359 ACKNVSDLQK
+359 SCKNVSDLQK
-369 HYYDIVDNLNLNV
+369 HYYDIVENLNLNV

-401 NEAVKAVQDQWKAD
+401 NEAVKAVQSQWKAE

-433 ADGLYVLNDAKA
+433 AEGLYVLEDAKA
-445 KGVNLAGVNVM
+445 KGVELAGVNVM
-456 AMDYGSSICQSDG
+456 AMDYGNSICQSDG

-493 IFTHKS
+493 IFTDKS
-499 DDEINAMMGVT
+499 DADINAMMGVT

-524 LSDANLVLED
+524 LSDARLVMDD
-534 AKDRDMGMIGMWSM
+534 AKARNLGMIGMWSM
-548 MRDQPGVP
+548 MRDQPGVA

-577 EVFAPFT
+577 DVFAPFT
-584 HNDAAP
+584 HTEASVDT
-590 VAPEIKDITVNKSS
+590 EIKDISVNKATKD
-604 FYPQLEWIQNTAS
+604 PQLQWMQNTAS
-617 LKSSNYNV
+617 INSGEYTVTL
-625 LVQHEGWKN
+625 QHEGWNRDAAGEPYYFGKYG
-634 SEFYSVGSYGVD
+634 SEGVARAFI
-646 GDKNYTYS
+646 
-654 TDLGNGYTKI
+654 TDAGNGYSTVKLQILSTEI
-664 TFNASGIRDGHTLK
+664 TEGH
-678 VVDENNNIL
+678 VVQVKDARGNVVL
-687 LTHYFTIEDFATGK
+687 
-701 PEYINWSKVAM
+701 
-712 ENGRLRYSLTIPID
+712 
-726 LYITYQY
+726 TYQY
-733 LNLYIDTHDASGKV
+733 TLEDVSAGTPGQILSSETSLDSDALTYSALTDILLSASYQYVNLYYDHREANGKVTTTLCGSWFHGAFKKSGK
-747 ITNFCSSSFQGDYY
+747 TCSTLARNRGANWNVWERIPR
-761 TKNSPNCSSGN
+761 KNV
-772 KYEQPGKPDRL
+772 KA
-783 FYSEYEGDLKVGD
+783 GD
-796 KFYFAVADGK
+796 KVYIATADG
-806 SSDAKIITVLDSIT
+806 STENAKILTVLNSIT
-820 VTDDMLKSSN
+820 LTDAMLK